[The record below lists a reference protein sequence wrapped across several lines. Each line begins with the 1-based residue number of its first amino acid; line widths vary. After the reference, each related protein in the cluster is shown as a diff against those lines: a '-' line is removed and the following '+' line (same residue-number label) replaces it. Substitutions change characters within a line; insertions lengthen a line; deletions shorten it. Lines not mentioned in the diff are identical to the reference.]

1 MEKVR
6 EKVPIIR
13 WVQLRVT
20 ERFQNVLFPVDIALL
35 LRSLPQI
42 GYIVSRKVFKGVLEP
57 GEPLAT
63 KGNVELIINSANN
76 LLGVEGRDVS
86 ELLGSF
92 NELRK
97 FWLEEL
103 KPSPEPQTFFAELYG
118 QGVVKS
124 VKNPNGVFTDFWAS
138 YEKVQKLSK
147 IVGYDI
153 TNFGLRLTPK
163 RIDPNNPDWF
173 DLTLSPH
180 VISSTSHYFLNIV
193 WRDRKLEDALK
204 KFKTTE
210 DVIDSV
216 IKEVER

>member
-1 MEKVR
+1 
-6 EKVPIIR
+6 
-13 WVQLRVT
+13 
-20 ERFQNVLFPVDIALL
+20 
-35 LRSLPQI
+35 
-42 GYIVSRKVFKGVLEP
+42 
-57 GEPLAT
+57 
-63 KGNVELIINSANN
+63 
-76 LLGVEGRDVS
+76 LGVEGRDVS

-92 NELRK
+92 NELRR

-124 VKNPNGVFTDFWAS
+124 VKNPNEVFTDFWAS